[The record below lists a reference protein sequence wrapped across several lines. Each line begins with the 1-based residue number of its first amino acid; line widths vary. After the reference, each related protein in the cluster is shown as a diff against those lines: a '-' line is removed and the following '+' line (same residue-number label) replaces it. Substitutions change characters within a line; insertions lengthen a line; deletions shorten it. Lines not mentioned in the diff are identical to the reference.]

1 MPPILL
7 AITIPIEL
15 RMELLTAVI
24 SGDRVLE
31 VRVFAGEF
39 LSVREE
45 QVLTDGLC
53 RLMNRA
59 DTAWK
64 K

>member
-1 MPPILL
+1 
-7 AITIPIEL
+7 
-15 RMELLTAVI
+15 MELLTAVI

-45 QVLTDGLC
+45 QIMTDGLC